1 MVDFSTFIDKL
12 NISFPITSLDIFSI
26 TYTNNIESFINSMI
40 KKFPNI
46 KISLYLNIEKNFKDF
61 IHINNIFNKLMY
73 ISNIDNI
80 SLYQT
85 ELTEKIIII
94 NKDLANTF
102 SLNTLF
108 KYNNIANNFYRCKPF
123 NLNLLAKIYTIY
135 VSKKVNIFDSE
146 FKYYFN
152 KNNIININPVNVPQF
167 SSLKNACDSAVN
179 EIYKNNNITYIE

>member
-1 MVDFSTFIDKL
+1 MCIRDS
-12 NISFPITSLDIFSI
+12 

-108 KYNNIANNFYRCKPF
+108 KYNNIC
-123 NLNLLAKIYTIY
+123 LLYTSIYTSPMI
-135 VSKKVNIFDSE
+135 IF
-146 FKYYFN
+146 FKRY
-152 KNNIININPVNVPQF
+152 
-167 SSLKNACDSAVN
+167 
-179 EIYKNNNITYIE
+179 